1 MRRFGSVAVSLAG
14 LVLALL
20 AVAGC
25 ADDQPGDQ
33 NPGIGYTNNIS
44 DLRVKIPALRSDP
57 CRGAQAGQLYGDCG
71 RFVTEVSGT
80 VNALRADVPGHAK
93 LINALAAAVNRYQS
107 LECDT
112 IGGKPT
118 ATQRSTCPAALKSI
132 GTDLDQLGSALASAP
147 SGRP

>member
-1 MRRFGSVAVSLAG
+1 MRRFRSAAITLAG

-33 NPGIGYTNNIS
+33 NPGVGYTNNIG
-44 DLRVKIPALRSDP
+44 DLLVKIPALQADP

-80 VNALRADVPGHAK
+80 VNALRADVPGHQT
-93 LINALAAAVNRYQS
+93 LINALAGAVNRYQS
-107 LECDT
+107 MACDT
-112 IGGKPT
+112 ITGKPT
-118 ATQRSTCPAALKSI
+118 ATQRTACPAALTAI
-132 GTDLDQLGSALASAP
+132 GADLDQLQKALASAP
-147 SGRP
+147 SSSP